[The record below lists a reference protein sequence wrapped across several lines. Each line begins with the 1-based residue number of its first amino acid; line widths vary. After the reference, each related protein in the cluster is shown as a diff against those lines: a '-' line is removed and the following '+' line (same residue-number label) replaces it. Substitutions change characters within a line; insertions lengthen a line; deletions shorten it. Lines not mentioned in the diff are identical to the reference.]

1 MNKLF
6 SSLIMLTLLF
16 SCGINKRDRAK
27 QRHGYWNETK
37 PVSDG
42 MLISK
47 GRYKHGEQKG
57 KWIYSFGDTLYQR
70 DKIKKNIIMT
80 TYYYPDKLLMAKG
93 QSRLDITKDGK
104 RHWYKFGPWYEYDSK
119 DNLLWIKYYKEGHLY
134 QYKEGGIMKYDI
146 KKFYGH

>member
-6 SSLIMLTLLF
+6 SSLIVLTLLF

-37 PVSDG
+37 PAAGG
-42 MLISK
+42 MLTSK
-47 GRYKHGEQKG
+47 GRYRHGEQKG
-57 KWIYSFGDTLYQR
+57 KWLYSFGDTLYQK
-70 DKIKKNIIMT
+70 DKIRKNIITT

-104 RHWYKFGPWYEYDSK
+104 RHWYKFGPWHEI
-119 DNLLWIKYYKEGHLY
+119 NLL
-134 QYKEGGIMKYDI
+134 
-146 KKFYGH
+146 F